1 MLDPLAWVRFVAAIG
16 ASGLC
21 CVRSRELSVK
31 RVWSA
36 TGVVTLTGALLLGS
50 VATAS
55 ADYIRDRQWV
65 IDVMDFQ
72 KVWSASQGQGVTVA
86 VVDTGVDGSSPDL
99 TGQVLK
105 GKDVTGGGDAQ
116 DDTAGHGTGMAS
128 VIAGHG
134 HGPNNSSGVMGLAPQ
149 AKILP
154 IKISDTKDWGQV
166 EWARGIRD
174 AVDLGA
180 DVINLSFVDSQG
192 YPGSEG
198 AEAIEYAQ
206 QRDVVVV
213 AGTGNEGAA
222 ELEYPAKLP
231 GVVAVG
237 AVDESLEIWDNSN
250 FGPGVTLTAPGV
262 GIVRAA
268 PNRSTGYA
276 EADGTSDATAYA
288 SATAALVR
296 AKYPDLTAGQVINR
310 LIKSATLLDHD
321 VKTVPDE
328 EFGYGIIRPYAALTM
343 DIPKGPKQG
352 PLAQASPSPGAGAA
366 SGDNDSTTQ
375 AAKKTK
381 KSSSGSVLLIAGIAA
396 AVVVIGIVVAVVRS
410 RRDGGSGGSSSGGGT
425 PPYGTGYPTQPP
437 TGHQQYPN
445 AAPNPGYPAFP
456 AQSPQHPNPYTQQP
470 PNQRQ

>member
-1 MLDPLAWVRFVAAIG
+1 M
-16 ASGLC
+16 
-21 CVRSRELSVK
+21 
-31 RVWSA
+31 
-36 TGVVTLTGALLLGS
+36 TGALLLAS
-50 VATAS
+50 APTAS

-65 IDVMDFQ
+65 IDAMDFE

-105 GKDVTGGGDAQ
+105 GQDVTGGGDAL

-128 VIAGHG
+128 LIAGHG
-134 HGPNNSSGVMGLAPQ
+134 HGPNNSSGVMGLAPK

-166 EWARGIRD
+166 EWAKGIRY

-198 AEAIEYAQ
+198 AKAIEYAQ
-206 QRDVVVV
+206 QHDVVVV

-222 ELEYPAKLP
+222 GLEYPAKLP

-237 AVDESLEIWDNSN
+237 AVDESLDIWDNSN

-262 GIVRAA
+262 SIVRAA
-268 PNRSTGYA
+268 PNRPNGYA
-276 EADGTSDATAYA
+276 EADGTSDATAYV

-321 VKTVPDE
+321 VKKIPDE
-328 EFGYGIIRPYAALTM
+328 EFGYGIIRPYAALTK
-343 DIPKGPKQG
+343 DIPRGPKQG
-352 PLAQASPSPGAGAA
+352 PLAQASPSTGAGAS
-366 SGDNDSTTQ
+366 SGDNDRTGQ
-375 AAKKTK
+375 AAEKAR
-381 KSSSGSVLLIAGIAA
+381 KSSSGSVLLFAGIVA

-410 RRDGGSGGSSSGGGT
+410 RRNGQSGGPGSGAGT
-425 PPYGTGYPTQPP
+425 PPYGTSYPPQP
-437 TGHQQYPN
+437 TGHQHYPN
-445 AAPNPGYPAFP
+445 AAPNPGYPTSP
-456 AQSPQHPNPYTQQP
+456 AQYPQHPNPYTQQP
-470 PNQRQ
+470 PNQGQ